1 MKRRAVLIAAALAM
15 AAVMAAICGC
25 QDKSNAKTPE
35 QRAADL
41 KASLAVDV
49 SKLKSSDG
57 QPLIIMDD
65 SPLNPPVRPADPAA
79 LPEDDPLRWYDQEY
93 AGWKCTKVNL
103 PTSPADGAKG
113 KTVWC
118 LRHMDHPYTTAYVNG
133 MQKVADAYHMTLKVM
148 TAGNADVNIQSRQV
162 DQAINARPDMVII
175 LPVDAVAVVPMLR
188 KLNQAGVPVI
198 ASNLIP
204 VDQGMQYVI
213 TWTGPDDWGQFR
225 MLAREFAK
233 RMNYEG
239 GYCIVRHMAG
249 SSCFNSR
256 TWSVVTEL
264 KKIAPK
270 MKCLDMQ
277 TTMLNS
283 DKTTPVVAG
292 WIAKYGKDIKGL
304 ASADDSGAQ
313 IGINDAC
320 AKAGR
325 EDIVRVAAGN
335 SKVGMDFIKAG
346 TLHAITYQNAEADG
360 ALPMKLA
367 ADWFNGKTDLKP
379 VYYLPK
385 HVITAKDVDKYL
397 PPQW

>member
-1 MKRRAVLIAAALAM
+1 MKRRAVLIAMTM
-15 AAVMAAICGC
+15 AAAMAAICGC

-41 KASLAVDV
+41 KQSLAVDV
-49 SKLKSSDG
+49 SKLKSSNN

-65 SPLNPPVRPADPAA
+65 SPLNPPPRPADPAA
-79 LPEDDPLRWYDQEY
+79 LPEDDAGHWYDMEY
-93 AGWKCTKVNL
+93 AGWRCTKEDL
-103 PTSPADGAKG
+103 PKSPADGAKG

-133 MQKVADAYHMTLKVM
+133 MQKVADAYGINLKVL
-148 TAGNADVNIQSRQV
+148 TADKADVNVQSRQV
-162 DQAINARPDMVII
+162 DQAINARPDMLII

-188 KLNQAGVPVI
+188 KLKQAGVPVI

-204 VDQGMQYVI
+204 VDEAMKYVL
-213 TWTGPDDWGQFR
+213 TWSGPDDWGQFR

-249 SSCFNSR
+249 GSCFNSR

-277 TTMLNS
+277 TTQL
-283 DKTTPVVAG
+283 KAEQTTPVVAG
-292 WIAKYGKDIKGL
+292 WIAKYGPELKGIV
-304 ASADDSGAQ
+304 SADDSGAQ

-325 EDIVRVAAGN
+325 EDIIRVAAGN

-346 TLHAITYQNAEADG
+346 KLHAITYQNAEADG

-397 PPQW
+397 PAQW